1 MLPKWANPKE
11 LMENPDYYNDRK
23 YCSHCKKYVT
33 YLMSLDHSYC
43 TDCGHRVRLF
53 SEDDWESFHNTL
65 QRQKPKGGRPRKQ
78 RGKESA

>member
-1 MLPKWANPKE
+1 
-11 LMENPDYYNDRK
+11 MENPDYYNDRK
-23 YCSHCKKYVT
+23 YCEQCQRYVS

-43 TDCGHRVRLF
+43 TECGERVRLF
-53 SEDDWESFHNTL
+53 SQNDWETFHDTL